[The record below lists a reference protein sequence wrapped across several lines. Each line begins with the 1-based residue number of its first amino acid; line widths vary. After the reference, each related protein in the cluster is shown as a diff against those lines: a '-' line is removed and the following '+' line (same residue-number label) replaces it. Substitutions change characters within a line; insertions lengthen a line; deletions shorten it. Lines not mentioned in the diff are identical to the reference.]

1 MNMLA
6 ELVGFVIYLLQLLI
20 YLMIAQVILSWLVA
34 FNVVNYQNR
43 FVRTVANVL
52 DRILDPL
59 LRPIRNVLPDL
70 GGIDLSPMLLILVII
85 LIQRRLSGLML
96 DLVA

>member
-43 FVRTVANVL
+43 FVRTVANAL

-59 LRPIRNVLPDL
+59 LRPIRRVMPDL

-85 LIQRRLSGLML
+85 LVQRLLSGLVL
-96 DLVA
+96 DLAS

>member
-43 FVRTVANVL
+43 FVRTVAQVL

-59 LRPIRNVLPDL
+59 LRPIRNVMPDL

-85 LIQRRLSGLML
+85 LVQRLLSGLVL
-96 DLVA
+96 DLAS

>member
-1 MNMLA
+1 MNTLA

-43 FVRTVANVL
+43 FVRTVANAL

-59 LRPIRNVLPDL
+59 LRPIRRVMPDL

-85 LIQRRLSGLML
+85 LVQRLLSGLVL
-96 DLVA
+96 DLAA